1 MNVKKILA
9 MILVLSLLVVG
20 GVLQISANNSSNST
34 LQGQSEEEIGN
45 NGPDL
50 DDVQEEVVEQDG
62 GDEIDDALEEDKG
75 NGAVAENGGI
85 DHEFEGEEEGEN

>member
-20 GVLQISANNSSNST
+20 GVIQISANNSSNST

-75 NGAVAENGGI
+75 KVAEVEDDGI
-85 DHEFEGEEEGEN
+85 VYESEGEEEGEN